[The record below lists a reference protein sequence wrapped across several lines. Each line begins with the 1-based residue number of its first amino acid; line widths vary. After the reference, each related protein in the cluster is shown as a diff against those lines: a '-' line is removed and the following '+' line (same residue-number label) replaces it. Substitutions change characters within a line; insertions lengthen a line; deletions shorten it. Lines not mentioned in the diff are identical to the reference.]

1 MAGWHVGTCQRANLP
16 TFYMETAW
24 KLLAVA
30 ALVFA
35 NAFFVAAEFA
45 LVSVRRSRMEELAAQ
60 GVRLAKV
67 VQRATADL
75 DRYIAGTQLGI
86 TIASLGL
93 GWIGE
98 TTMAHLLE
106 PWLQW
111 LPQTWKGVTAHS
123 LAVTVAFI
131 AITFMHVVLGELVP
145 KSLALQN
152 PDRTALWV
160 AKPMEVCVLLMRPFI
175 AALNGCGNLVLRALH
190 LQTTGSHHLIH
201 SVEELKILIEAS
213 HEGGVLDA
221 VERDMLRRV
230 FRFSELIVREV
241 MVHRMDIEGVE
252 VNTPYEE
259 LMQIAAQGSH
269 TRLPVYEGNI
279 DNIIGVLYIR
289 DLLQVRRGDGS
300 AFNLRQLLRKPL
312 LVGETM
318 SVENLLNAFRRE
330 RTQMA
335 IVVDEFGGTAGI
347 VTLEDVIEEIVGEVQ
362 DEFDKEEPVIVER
375 ADGTAIVSGQT
386 RLDEIN
392 ERFDLN
398 LEAEDVDTIG
408 GFVMSHL
415 GRLCRVGDALTID
428 GVELRVEEIRGRRV
442 RKVLLRKQ
450 VSPSVED
457 ADDAD
462 A

>member
-1 MAGWHVGTCQRANLP
+1 MDQYGARSDLGVDILL
-16 TFYMETAW
+16 

-67 VQRATADL
+67 VQRATSDL

-86 TIASLGL
+86 TVASLGL

-98 TTMAHLLE
+98 TTLAHLLE

-111 LPQTWKGVTAHS
+111 LPKAWKSVTAHS
-123 LAVTVAFI
+123 IAVTVAFI
-131 AITFMHVVLGELVP
+131 AITFLHVVLGELVP

-160 AKPMEVCVLLMRPFI
+160 AKPMEIAVWLMRPFI
-175 AALNGCGNLVLRALH
+175 AALNGCGNLVLRLLR
-190 LQTTGSHHLIH
+190 LQTASGHHLIH

-213 HEGGVLDA
+213 HEGGVLDE

-230 FRFSELIVREV
+230 FRFSELVAREV
-241 MVHRMDIEGVE
+241 MVHRVDIEGVE
-252 VNTPYEE
+252 INTSYEE
-259 LMQIAAQGSH
+259 LMRFISQTNH
-269 TRLPVYEGNI
+269 MRLPVYEGNI
-279 DNIIGVLYIR
+279 DNIIGVLHVR
-289 DLLQVRRGDGS
+289 DLLQGRHREGQPFDLRR
-300 AFNLRQLLRKPL
+300 LLRKPL
-312 LVGETM
+312 IVAETV
-318 SVENLLNAFRRE
+318 SIEKLLEQFRRE
-330 RTQMA
+330 KTQMA
-335 IVVDEFGGTAGI
+335 IVVDEYGGTAGI

-362 DEFDKEEPVIVER
+362 DEFDVEEPFIVER
-375 ADGTAIVSGQT
+375 EDGTAIVSGQT

-392 ERFDLN
+392 ERFDLH

-408 GFVMSHL
+408 GFVMSQL
-415 GRLCRVGDALTID
+415 GRLCRIGDVLTID
-428 GVELRVEEIRGRRV
+428 GVELRVEEMRGRRI
-442 RKVLLRKQ
+442 RKVLLRPVEQQ
-450 VSPSVED
+450 VNESMGQ
-457 ADDAD
+457 
-462 A
+462 

>member
-1 MAGWHVGTCQRANLP
+1 MDTVL
-16 TFYMETAW
+16 
-24 KLLAVA
+24 KLLAVL
-30 ALVFA
+30 ALVLA

-45 LVSVRRSRMEELAAQ
+45 LVSVRRSRMEELAAH

-67 VQRATADL
+67 VQRATRDL

-98 TTMAHLLE
+98 STLAHLLE

-111 LPQTWKGVTAHS
+111 LPKAWKSVTAHS
-123 LAVTVAFI
+123 IAVTVAFI
-131 AITFMHVVLGELVP
+131 AITFLHVVLGELVP

-160 AKPMEVCVLLMRPFI
+160 AKPMEICVLLMRPFI
-175 AALNGCGNLVLRALH
+175 AALNGCGNLVLRALR

-213 HEGGVLDA
+213 HEGGVLDE

-230 FRFSELIVREV
+230 FRFSELVAREV
-241 MVHRMDIEGVE
+241 MVHRVDIEGIDVD
-252 VNTPYEE
+252 TPYDE
-259 LMQIAAQGSH
+259 LMQRVSQTSH
-269 TRLPVYEGNI
+269 TRLPVYEDNI
-279 DNIIGVLYIR
+279 DNIIGVLHVR
-289 DLLQVRRGDGS
+289 DLLQVRHKEGQP
-300 AFNLRQLLRKPL
+300 FNVRQLLRKPL
-312 LVGETM
+312 IVAETV
-318 SVENLLNAFRRE
+318 SIEKLLDQFRRE
-330 RTQMA
+330 KTQMA
-335 IVVDEFGGTAGI
+335 IVVDEYGGTAGL

-362 DEFDKEEPVIVER
+362 DEFDKEEPLIIER
-375 ADGTAIVSGQT
+375 EDGTAIVSGQT

-398 LEAEDVDTIG
+398 FEAEDVDTIG
-408 GFVMSHL
+408 GLVMSQL

-428 GVELRVEEIRGRRV
+428 GVQLRVEEVRGRRI
-442 RKVLLRKQ
+442 RKVLLRRE
-450 VSPSVED
+450 VSRQPTVNESGTN
-457 ADDAD
+457 
-462 A
+462 

>member
-1 MAGWHVGTCQRANLP
+1 VL
-16 TFYMETAW
+16 
-24 KLLAVA
+24 KLLAVL
-30 ALVFA
+30 ALVLA

-45 LVSVRRSRMEELAAQ
+45 LVSVRRSRMEELAAH

-67 VQRATADL
+67 VQRATRDL

-98 TTMAHLLE
+98 STLAHLLE

-111 LPQTWKGVTAHS
+111 LPKAWKSVTAHS
-123 LAVTVAFI
+123 IAVTVAFI
-131 AITFMHVVLGELVP
+131 AITFLHVVLGELVP

-160 AKPMEVCVLLMRPFI
+160 AKPMEICVLLMRPFI
-175 AALNGCGNLVLRALH
+175 AALNGCGNLVLRALR

-213 HEGGVLDA
+213 HEGGVLDE

-230 FRFSELIVREV
+230 FRFSELVAREV
-241 MVHRMDIEGVE
+241 MVHRVDIEGIDVD
-252 VNTPYEE
+252 TPYDE
-259 LMQIAAQGSH
+259 LMQRVSQTSH
-269 TRLPVYEGNI
+269 TRLPVYEDNI
-279 DNIIGVLYIR
+279 DNIIGVLHVR
-289 DLLQVRRGDGS
+289 DLLQVRHKEGQP
-300 AFNLRQLLRKPL
+300 FNVRQLLRKPL
-312 LVGETM
+312 IVAETV
-318 SVENLLNAFRRE
+318 SIEKLLDQFRRE
-330 RTQMA
+330 KTQMA
-335 IVVDEFGGTAGI
+335 IVVDEYGGTAGL

-362 DEFDKEEPVIVER
+362 DEFDKEEPLIIER
-375 ADGTAIVSGQT
+375 EDGTAIVSGQT

-398 LEAEDVDTIG
+398 FEAEDVDTIG
-408 GFVMSHL
+408 GLVMSQL

-428 GVELRVEEIRGRRV
+428 GVQLRVEEVRGRRI
-442 RKVLLRKQ
+442 RKVLLRRE
-450 VSPSVED
+450 VSRQPTVNESGTN
-457 ADDAD
+457 
-462 A
+462 

>member
-1 MAGWHVGTCQRANLP
+1 LDTV
-16 TFYMETAW
+16 W

-60 GVRLAKV
+60 GVRMAKV
-67 VQRATADL
+67 VQRATTDL

-98 TTMAHLLE
+98 TTLAHLLE

-111 LPQTWKGVTAHS
+111 LPKAWKSVTAHS
-123 LAVTVAFI
+123 IAVTLAFI

-152 PDRTALWV
+152 PDRTALWI
-160 AKPMEVCVLLMRPFI
+160 AKPMEICVLLMRPFI
-175 AALNGCGNLVLRALH
+175 AALNGCGNLVLRALR

-213 HEGGVLDA
+213 HEGGVLDE

-230 FRFSELIVREV
+230 FRFSELVAREV
-241 MVHRMDIEGVE
+241 MVHRVDIEGIDVD
-252 VNTPYEE
+252 TPYDE
-259 LMQIAAQGSH
+259 LMQMVSQTSH
-269 TRLPVYEGNI
+269 TRLPVYEDNI
-279 DNIIGVLYIR
+279 DNIIGVLHVR
-289 DLLQVRRGDGS
+289 DLLQVRHKEGQP
-300 AFNLRQLLRKPL
+300 FNVRPLLRKPL
-312 LVGETM
+312 IVAETV
-318 SVENLLNAFRRE
+318 SIEKLLDQFRRE
-330 RTQMA
+330 KTQMA
-335 IVVDEFGGTAGI
+335 IVVDEYGGTAGI

-362 DEFDKEEPVIVER
+362 DEFDMEEPVILER
-375 ADGTAIVSGQT
+375 EDGTAIVSGQT

-408 GFVMSHL
+408 GFVMSQL
-415 GRLCRVGDALTID
+415 GRLCRVGDALTIN
-428 GVELRVEEIRGRRV
+428 GVQLRVEEMRGRRI
-442 RKVLLRKQ
+442 RKLTLHRE
-450 VSPSVED
+450 VSRQPTANESGTN
-457 ADDAD
+457 
-462 A
+462 